1 MIIVGTQNA
10 RAGLIEGM
18 KQLKSGASAIDAVEA
33 AIKVIE
39 ADPEETTVGFGGF
52 PNLLGDI
59 ELDASIMCG
68 KTLRCGAVGAVKNYL
83 YPISIA
89 RKVMDVSPHVFLVGE
104 GAERFAEAVGFTK
117 SSLKTDVSEQFYTE
131 MMTQGKIVSAPAD
144 SSPLLEQ
151 KDRYNDW
158 LSPYIEQQDLRDWH
172 RKILAKTHGTV
183 NVIALDQEGN
193 LCSGV
198 STSGRALKFP
208 GRLGDSPVI
217 GAGNYADNR
226 YGAAACVGVGELAIR
241 LATARMVVE
250 DLKRGASPDQSALS
264 RIKEVKD
271 MSSSSSFTI
280 LVLNNNGITT
290 SATNEHWKTYFVMGA
305 SMKEPEERN
314 SLTL

>member
-1 MIIVGTQNA
+1 
-10 RAGLIEGM
+10 
-18 KQLKSGASAIDAVEA
+18 
-33 AIKVIE
+33 
-39 ADPEETTVGFGGF
+39 
-52 PNLLGDI
+52 
-59 ELDASIMCG
+59 
-68 KTLRCGAVGAVKNYL
+68 
-83 YPISIA
+83 
-89 RKVMDVSPHVFLVGE
+89 
-104 GAERFAEAVGFTK
+104 
-117 SSLKTDVSEQFYTE
+117 
-131 MMTQGKIVSAPAD
+131 MMTQGKIISAPAG
-144 SSPLLEQ
+144 SAPLLEQ

-172 RKILAKTHGTV
+172 RKMLAKTQGTV

-241 LATARMVVE
+241 FTTARMVVE
-250 DLKRGASPDQSALS
+250 DLKQGTSPDQSALS

-271 MSSSSSFTI
+271 MSPSSSFSI

-290 SATNEHWKTYFVMGA
+290 SATNEGWKTYFVMDA

-314 SLTL
+314 CLTL